1 MDSKFIK
8 RIGRTN
14 LVSSIIFLALA
25 LVALSIALWFLLELT
40 TGHLWGMD
48 TSSEGGEG
56 GDSLGKALGIVFMI
70 ILMAA
75 ADVGFA
81 ILGLVFVIAGVP
93 LLINSITLLRIEK
106 IGDLSVITKRL
117 RRSRVVFVISIVIGS
132 IFLIASFALF
142 VSIFTGS
149 TEMNFIFAPILLL
162 VMGLF
167 LIIFSS
173 IEFKKVGKV
182 IIELAG
188 QSAL

>member
-14 LVSSIIFLALA
+14 LISSIIFLALA
-25 LVALSIALWFLLELT
+25 LVTLSIALWFLLELS

-48 TSSEGGEG
+48 KSSEGEGGEG
-56 GDSLGKALGIVFMI
+56 LGKALGIVFMV
-70 ILMAA
+70 ILLAA

-106 IGDLSVITKRL
+106 IGDLSIITKRL

-142 VSIFTGS
+142 VSVFTGS
-149 TEMNFIFAPILLL
+149 TEMNLIFAPILLL
-162 VMGLF
+162 AMGLF

-173 IEFKKVGKV
+173 IEFKRVGKV